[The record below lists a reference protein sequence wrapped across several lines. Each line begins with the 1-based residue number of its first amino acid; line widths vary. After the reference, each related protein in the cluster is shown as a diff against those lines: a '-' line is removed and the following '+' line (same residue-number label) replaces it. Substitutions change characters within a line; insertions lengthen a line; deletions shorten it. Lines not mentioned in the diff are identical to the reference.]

1 MSGRKMKKIPL
12 LVWPGK
18 LKTWWS
24 FLLILLILG
33 ANKATLSEWSY
44 LWGHPGGRLRCLT
57 SSGIPTTTTKLRASQ
72 KSDLFNFWGAPV
84 PHMSLGE
91 KNQVQEKCGNNRAF
105 WEIVEASGKETRG
118 NAVLCLN
125 TVL

>member
-1 MSGRKMKKIPL
+1 MKKIPL

-72 KSDLFNFWGAPV
+72 KSDLFNFWGAPMV
-84 PHMSLGE
+84 HTIPEQMIKDPVGSIHKKYNARKQTE
-91 KNQVQEKCGNNRAF
+91 GNHF
-105 WEIVEASGKETRG
+105 ESF
-118 NAVLCLN
+118 L
-125 TVL
+125 

>member
-72 KSDLFNFWGAPV
+72 KSDLFNFWGAPLLQL
-84 PHMSLGE
+84 MRNG
-91 KNQVQEKCGNNRAF
+91 KN
-105 WEIVEASGKETRG
+105 
-118 NAVLCLN
+118 L
-125 TVL
+125 

>member
-1 MSGRKMKKIPL
+1 MSGRKMKKIPS

-72 KSDLFNFWGAPV
+72 KSDLFNFWGAPLTH
-84 PHMSLGE
+84 PQNPLANLQLS
-91 KNQVQEKCGNNRAF
+91 
-105 WEIVEASGKETRG
+105 
-118 NAVLCLN
+118 
-125 TVL
+125 

>member
-72 KSDLFNFWGAPV
+72 KSDLFNFWGAP
-84 PHMSLGE
+84 ML
-91 KNQVQEKCGNNRAF
+91 QY
-105 WEIVEASGKETRG
+105 I
-118 NAVLCLN
+118 LCIIQHPDDFSQPRPL
-125 TVL
+125 